1 MRLPPQHDSAVLR
14 DAAALHDAAPPRN
27 TRPSIR
33 GRLLNLLLDVAVRRP
48 LARRELHELP
58 ATRLRLDRMG
68 TRLPVPPN
76 VRRDAADLGGIP
88 AEWTRV
94 AGVSDP
100 RRTVLY
106 LHGGAFLLGSPRMYR
121 GLTAD
126 LAQRTA
132 ADVVAIDYRL
142 APEHPFP
149 AALDDAERAY
159 LQLLADG
166 RQPGQ
171 VVVMGDS
178 AGGNLTLALLQRLRD
193 GGSPMPAGAVTFSP
207 WLDLAAEY
215 TQAQVRSARDPM
227 LPATRIREAAGLYH
241 GETDARHPLVSP
253 LGLDFRGMPPLLI
266 QAGERELL
274 LPAQEAFAR
283 RGQSVG
289 ASLSFR
295 VWPNMP
301 HVFQAFAR
309 VLPEAREALGD
320 VATFV
325 QHLVPAAATRT
336 GTHAGVDV
344 AEETAIGASTRKGA
358 GMGTRA

>member
-1 MRLPPQHDSAVLR
+1 MRHAQHTESSRAPATAAVPAK
-14 DAAALHDAAPPRN
+14 AARSSL
-27 TRPSIR
+27 R
-33 GRLLNLLLDVAVRRP
+33 GRLLNLMLDLVVRRP

-58 ATRLRLDRMG
+58 ATRARLDRMG
-68 TRLPVPPN
+68 TRLPVAPN
-76 VRRDAADLGGIP
+76 VLREQATLGQVP
-88 AEWTRV
+88 VEWTRI

-126 LAQRTA
+126 LARATA

-149 AALDDAERAY
+149 AALDDAAQAY
-159 LQLLADG
+159 AGLIAS
-166 RQPGQ
+166 RPAAQ

-193 GGSPMPAGAVTFSP
+193 AGTPMPAGAVTFSP
-207 WLDLAAEY
+207 WLDLGAEY
-215 TQAQVRSARDPM
+215 TPDHLRIARDPM
-227 LPATRIREAAGLYH
+227 LPAERIREAAGHYH
-241 GETDARHPLVSP
+241 GAVDPAHPLVSP
-253 LGLDFRGMPPLLI
+253 LHLDFAGLPPLLV

-274 LPAQEAFAR
+274 LPALRTFAA
-283 RGQSVG
+283 RGRAHG
-289 ASLSFR
+289 APLEFR

-309 VLPEAREALGD
+309 YLPEAREALVD
-320 VATFV
+320 VGAFV
-325 QHLVPAAATRT
+325 QRLVPAAVSGAATAADAPAASLAPARR
-336 GTHAGVDV
+336 
-344 AEETAIGASTRKGA
+344 AEDGR
-358 GMGTRA
+358 